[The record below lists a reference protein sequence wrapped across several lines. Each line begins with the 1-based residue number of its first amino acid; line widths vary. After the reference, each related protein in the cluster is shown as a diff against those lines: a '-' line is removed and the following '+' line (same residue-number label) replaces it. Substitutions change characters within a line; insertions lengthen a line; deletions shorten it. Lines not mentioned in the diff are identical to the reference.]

1 MPLLNFTG
9 LDFDQIKTTLKDYL
23 KSNSD
28 FTDYDFEGSNLSTI
42 LNVLAYNTYITS
54 YNANMV
60 SNEIFIDSATLRENV
75 VSLARNIGYL
85 PRSKKAARTKVN
97 FFCDITSVSPTPP
110 TVTLKKGAVVSTSKQ
125 FNGQSFM
132 FGITEDKSVS
142 VVDGIATFEDIE
154 VFEGSV
160 VEQSFEYSTRNP
172 FDKFI
177 LSNSGIDLDTLKVSV
192 KPSPESSISL
202 TYTRQDDLFD
212 SNSGSTITGSSPIY
226 FIQEIE
232 DERYEIIFGDGI
244 FGKKLE
250 DGNVIEVSYIKTG
263 GETGNGI
270 ANFAFSGKLVYT
282 RNNATSNVTSG
293 ISLVTAND
301 ASTGGQEIESTE
313 SIKKYAPQIYAT
325 QNRALTANDYEI
337 LIPNKIYPETE
348 SISVYGGEEL
358 VPPQYGKVFISIKP
372 RTGDFVSNAIKENI
386 KRDLKKYSV
395 AGIVPE
401 ILDLKYLFIETDSK
415 VYYNVNLAKN
425 VANVSSLA
433 KANIDKYA
441 ESSELNKYGARFK
454 YSKFLKI
461 IDQSHEAISSNI
473 TTIQIR
479 RDLRIAENQFAEYAV
494 DFGNQFH
501 ISTMDGYNIR
511 SSAFKVLDITEPVYL
526 FDIPNTDKKKGKI
539 SLFSLP
545 GERTGPPVVVRRNI
559 GDIDYVKGRI
569 TLNPINI
576 VSGKPKD
583 NVQIL
588 EISGIPESNDVI
600 GLQDLYLQLDKS
612 NVDMIVDEIT
622 SGADPSGSTYT
633 VTPSYT
639 QGSIVRT

>member
-54 YNANMV
+54 YNANML
-60 SNEIFIDSATLRENV
+60 SNEVFIDSATLRENV

-85 PRSKKAARTKVN
+85 PRSRKAARTKIN
-97 FFCDITSVSPTPP
+97 FFCDISSVSPTPP
-110 TVTLKKGAVVSTSKQ
+110 SVVLKKGAVVATSKQ
-125 FNGQSFM
+125 FNGQSFV

-142 VVDGIATFEDIE
+142 VVDGIASFDQVE
-154 VFEGSV
+154 VFEGQV
-160 VEQSFEYSTRNP
+160 VEQSFEYSSRNP
-172 FDKFI
+172 FQKFI
-177 LSNSGIDLDTLKVSV
+177 LSNSGIDLETLKVSV
-192 KPSPESSISL
+192 RPSPNSSVSL
-202 TYTRQDDLFD
+202 TYSRQDDLFD
-212 SNSGSTITGSSPIY
+212 PDSGSTITGSSPIY
-226 FIQEIE
+226 FVQEIE
-232 DERYEIIFGDGI
+232 DEHYEIIFGDGI
-244 FGKKLE
+244 FGKALQ
-250 DGNVIEVSYIKTG
+250 DGNLVEVSYIKTS
-263 GETGNGI
+263 GESGNGI
-270 ANFAFSGKLVYT
+270 ANFSFSGKLVYT
-282 RNNATSNVTSG
+282 RNNSTSNVTSG
-293 ISLVTAND
+293 ISLVTANE
-301 ASTGGQEIESTE
+301 SSKGGQEIESTE
-313 SIKKYAPQIYAT
+313 SVKKYAPQVYAT

-337 LIPNKIYPETE
+337 LIPNKIYPEAE

-441 ESSELNKYGARFK
+441 DSSELNKYGARFK

-473 TTIQIR
+473 TTLQIR
-479 RDLRIAENQFAEYAV
+479 RDLRIAVNQFAEYAI

-501 ISTMDGYNIR
+501 ISSMEGYNIR
-511 SSAFKVLDITEPVYL
+511 SSGFKVLDIVDTVYL
-526 FDIPNTDKKKGKI
+526 FDIPDTDKKKGKI
-539 SLFSLP
+539 SLFTLP
-545 GERTGPPVVVRRNI
+545 GAGNEGPANVVRRNI
-559 GDIDYVKGRI
+559 GAIDYVKGSI

-588 EISGIPESNDVI
+588 EISAIPESNDVI
-600 GLQDLYLQLDKS
+600 GLQDLYLQLDTS

-633 VTPSYT
+633 VTPSYNT
-639 QGSIVRT
+639 GSIVR

>member
-1 MPLLNFTG
+1 M
-9 LDFDQIKTTLKDYL
+9 
-23 KSNSD
+23 
-28 FTDYDFEGSNLSTI
+28 
-42 LNVLAYNTYITS
+42 
-54 YNANMV
+54 
-60 SNEIFIDSATLRENV
+60 
-75 VSLARNIGYL
+75 
-85 PRSKKAARTKVN
+85 
-97 FFCDITSVSPTPP
+97 
-110 TVTLKKGAVVSTSKQ
+110 
-125 FNGQSFM
+125 
-132 FGITEDKSVS
+132 
-142 VVDGIATFEDIE
+142 
-154 VFEGSV
+154 
-160 VEQSFEYSTRNP
+160 
-172 FDKFI
+172 
-177 LSNSGIDLDTLKVSV
+177 DTLKVSV
-192 KPSPESSISL
+192 KPSPNSSVSL
-202 TYTRQDDLFD
+202 NYTRQDDLFD
-212 SNSGSTITGSSPIY
+212 PDSGSTITGTSPIY

-232 DERYEIIFGDGI
+232 DEHYEIIFGDGI

-250 DGNVIEVSYIKTG
+250 DGNQINVSYIKTS
-263 GETGNGI
+263 GEDANGI

-282 RNNATSNVTSG
+282 RNDSTTNVTSG
-293 ISLVTAND
+293 ISLVTANE
-301 ASTGGQEIESTE
+301 SSSGGQAIESTE
-313 SIKKYAPQIYAT
+313 SIKKYAPQVYAT

-415 VYYNVNLAKN
+415 VYYYVNLAKN
-425 VANVSSLA
+425 VANVATLS

-441 ESSELNKYGARFK
+441 ASSELNKYGARFK

-461 IDQSHEAISSNI
+461 IDQSHESISSNI

-479 RDLRIAENQFAEYAV
+479 RDLRIAVDQFAEYAV

-501 ISTMDGYNIR
+501 ISSMEGYNIR
-511 SSAFKVLDITEPVYL
+511 STAFKVLDITDPVYL
-526 FDIPNTDKKKGKI
+526 FDIPNSDKKKGKI
-539 SLFSLP
+539 SLFTLP

-559 GDIDYVKGRI
+559 GDIDYTKGRI

-576 VSGKPKD
+576 VSGKSKD
-583 NVQIL
+583 SVEIL
-588 EISGIPESNDVI
+588 EISAIPESNDVI

-639 QGSIVRT
+639 AGSIVR